1 MPQLET
7 PEASLQA
14 FVAFVQEYTRQQ
26 QANPVKTYPAAA
38 PEACIHCG
46 VCVELCPTQAI
57 VVGCEEMTD
66 ATRCIR
72 CCACVKGCPTGVR
85 TFDSPF
91 AKPLSETFQMRRE
104 PLYLL

>member
-26 QANPVKTYPAAA
+26 QANPVKAYPAAA
-38 PEACIHCG
+38 PEACSHCG

-57 VVGCEEMTD
+57 VVGCEEVTD

-91 AKPLSETFQMRRE
+91 AKPLSENFQMRRE